1 MRLLFTPMK
10 TIMGRLRN
18 RWQTMELTAHL
29 TECWFVVE
37 PWTAF
42 SMATCTNFE
51 VERTIYSEEK
61 INNPIK
67 KKNKKNLRML
77 GDLNLARLPHSL
89 SLDYTDSSCLWDY
102 GFILKQYGVI
112 RKSFHD
118 NQCYEKINT
127 ISLKIYAV
135 RRRSLSIIT
144 INWTHHLYRADI

>member
-1 MRLLFTPMK
+1 MTTFHPYENNHGQTKKQMANNGINSSPDWMLVCCGALNSVLHGDMHQFWSRKNNLLW
-10 TIMGRLRN
+10 REN
-18 RWQTMELTAHL
+18 QQ
-29 TECWFVVE
+29 
-37 PWTAF
+37 
-42 SMATCTNFE
+42 SNQ
-51 VERTIYSEEK
+51 
-61 INNPIK
+61 N
-67 KKNKKNLRML
+67 KNLRML
-77 GDLNLARLPHSL
+77 GDLNLARLLHSL

-144 INWTHHLYRADI
+144 ITWTHHLYRADI